1 MPRYYSVEQ
10 GKNKEQQNGR
20 TERFRLLSSMPS
32 FFRLNLRKTKNNL
45 LGERDDFFGY
55 REHFH
60 GFFRANFVF
69 RVLLKRSL
77 RCTDKLTGYVLQT
90 KVKVLKYEKTM
101 EFNKS
106 LLLIAR
112 FIPVR
117 ISR

>member
-1 MPRYYSVEQ
+1 
-10 GKNKEQQNGR
+10 
-20 TERFRLLSSMPS
+20 MPS
-32 FFRLNLRKTKNNL
+32 FFRLNLRKKKNL
-45 LGERDDFFGY
+45 LGERDDFFGC

-77 RCTDKLTGYVLQT
+77 RCTDKLTGCVLQT
-90 KVKVLKYEKTM
+90 KVKILKYEKTM